1 MKIRRFTGPDMR
13 DALRQVREALGPEA
27 VILETQRQTTGVEVS
42 AAVDATTASTRSASG
57 LDLGMDALMEP
68 EHGHVIRTDDGPL
81 AAGHWYQPPRPAT
94 AATASELDRMRD
106 EMRGIRSL
114 LEAQL
119 GRLIWNEEARQTP
132 ATAGLLAHYSR
143 LGIAPDIAR
152 QLATEATR
160 QQPAGGWTA
169 GLRTLVEQI
178 PVAEADVVADG
189 GVYAVIGP
197 TGVGKTTTIA
207 KLAARAAL
215 QYGPESVGL
224 VTTDTYRVA
233 AREQLET
240 YGQIMGVT
248 VLEAADSQSLGEILT
263 TLATRRLVLVD
274 TAGMSQ
280 RDIRL
285 QEQLGRLTTP
295 DGRVATLLALPA
307 NVEAGTLQE
316 IVDAFRTARPVGC
329 ILTKTDETASL
340 GGALSVLVR
349 SGLPLAYVANG
360 QQVPEDL
367 HWMRH
372 RQAWLVK
379 MAVELM
385 RRGTTSPDA
394 DDLARRFTEVAT
406 HAYA

>member
-13 DALRQVREALGPEA
+13 DVLRQVREALGPEA
-27 VILETQRQTTGVEVS
+27 VILETQRQATGVEVS
-42 AAVDATTASTRSASG
+42 AAVDATTASTRSAASR
-57 LDLGMDALMEP
+57 DLGVDALMEQDN
-68 EHGHVIRTDDGPL
+68 GDVICTDDGPL

-119 GRLIWNEEARQTP
+119 GRLIWDEQARQTP

-152 QLATEATR
+152 RLATEAIR

-178 PVAEADVVADG
+178 PVADTDPVADG

-240 YGQIMGVT
+240 YGQIMGVS
-248 VLEAADSQSLGEILT
+248 VLEASDSQSLGEILA
-263 TLATRRLVLVD
+263 TLAARRLVLVD

-349 SGLPLAYVANG
+349 SDLPLAYVANG

-379 MAVELM
+379 MAVEMM
-385 RRGTTSPDA
+385 RRGTTSPGV